1 MGGSGKTLSAC
12 FMFRSSKV
20 SLKQGRGCYREVEPR
35 NLCKEFKKY
44 LKILEI
50 NIENIGF
57 RKKILKN
64 TKFERKL
71 KFRNMGEKWANIGKK
86 YRRKCEK
93 SLAISEKKVNL
104 RISST

>member
-1 MGGSGKTLSAC
+1 MGVYGGEGCMGGFGKTLSA
-12 FMFRSSKV
+12 FLMFKV

-44 LKILEI
+44 LKTLEV

-57 RKKILKN
+57 RKTILKN

-71 KFRNMGEKWANIGKK
+71 KFRNMGKK
-86 YRRKCEK
+86 
-93 SLAISEKKVNL
+93 
-104 RISST
+104 

>member
-1 MGGSGKTLSAC
+1 MSVCVFLSVSVWVGVCGCVCGGGGCMGGFGKTLSAC

-44 LKILEI
+44 RKILEV

-57 RKKILKN
+57 RKKILRYK
-64 TKFERKL
+64 
-71 KFRNMGEKWANIGKK
+71 I
-86 YRRKCEK
+86 
-93 SLAISEKKVNL
+93 
-104 RISST
+104 